1 MKRLAVL
8 LIALSLFAVS
18 FTACDRED
26 KKEKRTKRTYEDEE
40 DDDDDWDDDDWDDDD
55 DDDDP
60 DPTTKK
66 PGGSTD
72 KVTIYDD
79 SMVDVVQKFD
89 TYYPDKF
96 SVPWAEANNINF
108 TSGNIET
115 YYSQFIVD
123 PYDHD
128 SEVAGS
134 KIKNNVATIY
144 TPTVKVTDSIYEGYV
159 DYEITYTEI
168 FPMSA
173 TMPDGGSYS
182 TSWCYHNIGFLD
194 YYTGTKYPHINLT
207 ENIDSFHVYG
217 DVVWKGETYSVSYY
231 EFRSDEVT
239 TNDYYSNG
247 DGTYTWDLVS
257 QINTTVVLTVPRGY
271 DGMLMYVYVADDSDL
286 GFDEFRENSDET
298 FYDAA
303 VFGKDPDAEEDEIPE
318 NYIFLSIY
326 DLGEKYK

>member
-1 MKRLAVL
+1 MKRIAVL

-18 FTACDRED
+18 FTSCDRED
-26 KKEKRTKRTYEDEE
+26 KKEKRTRRTYSDDE
-40 DDDDDWDDDDWDDDD
+40 DDDWDDDDDDWDDDD
-55 DDDDP
+55 DDDEP
-60 DPTTKK
+60 PVTTAKK
-66 PGGSTD
+66 PSGD

-79 SMVDVVQKFD
+79 SMVDVVQTFGP
-89 TYYPDKF
+89 YYPDKY

-108 TSGNIET
+108 TSGNIDT
-115 YYSQFIVD
+115 YFAQYIVD

-128 SEVAGS
+128 KEVSGS
-134 KIKNNVATIY
+134 KIGNNVATIY

-173 TMPDGGSYS
+173 TIPDGGSYS
-182 TSWCYHNIGFLD
+182 TSWVYHNIGFLD
-194 YYTGTKYPHINLT
+194 YYTGTKYPHVNLT

-231 EFRSDEVT
+231 EFRSDET
-239 TNDYYSNG
+239 TKNDYYSNG

-257 QINTTVVLTVPRGY
+257 EINTTVVLTVPRGY
-271 DGMLMYVYVADDSDL
+271 DGMLMYVYVEDDSDM

-303 VFGKDPDAEEDEIPE
+303 VFGKDPNAEEDENPE